1 MNRRLI
7 FLPFALLG
15 PACLAAPAQDVY
27 KCTGADG
34 RVTYQQARCAT
45 SDEERR
51 VDASPANPDYDL
63 STRDRTLKLEEEL
76 DRRLQARAAA
86 DSAERKDREER
97 DARERLVAAQEVRA
111 KAAEQPVYVVPGWGR
126 FARRSPEP
134 PNSLSMSRRQAHDN
148 RP

>member
-7 FLPFALLG
+7 FLPLALLA
-15 PACLAAPAQDVY
+15 PACLAAPEQDVY

-51 VDASPANPDYDL
+51 VDVSPANPDYDL
-63 STRDRTLKLEEEL
+63 SSRDRTLKLEEEL

-86 DSAERKDREER
+86 DSAERKEREER
-97 DARERLVAAQEVRA
+97 DARERLVAAQELRA
-111 KAAEQPVYVVPGWGR
+111 KTAEAPAYIVPGWSR
-126 FARRSPEP
+126 FPRRPPEP
-134 PNSLSMSRRQAHDN
+134 PNSLSMARRQAHDN